1 MTQNPRNVRHSNN
14 FNLQRRVIGF
24 GSAFFLIAVCFVWKL
39 VGLQVLDEGNR
50 YRDFAKNKRID
61 QIVLPAGRGAIVDR
75 NNVDLALT
83 VPLKTITANPSE
95 IENPREVARELSLIL
110 DTELTVLEERL
121 LQSHRQFVYMQ
132 RQVDDEMA
140 ERVLDLEEHGI
151 YVQDE
156 MGRIRPGEDLALNI
170 LGRTDID
177 GIGISGVEKAYD
189 SLLTGSSGLMEVER
203 GAGGLTIPG
212 GSHQIIDQSEQGE
225 TLILS
230 IDRSV
235 QFAAEEILIDGVVS
249 ANAQGGTLVAMRPD
263 TGEIVASATVSRT
276 LEGEVTISSDNRSVT
291 WAYEPG
297 SIMKPLTFA
306 GVLEEKVAGPSSL
319 REVPNAI
326 AIWED
331 VFRDSFAHEKENWSV
346 TEILRR
352 SSNVGTILWAQD
364 LGESRLYD
372 MLVDFGLG
380 LRTGLDLPG
389 ETRGSLPEEKK
400 WSGTSLPTISIGQG
414 VATTPMQ
421 MLVAYSSIANGG
433 VRPAP
438 SLVLGTRDNDGV
450 FELMPSGTPERIFSS
465 ETADLLTLMM
475 EEVVSDGTGVQAQV
489 PGYRVAGKTGT
500 AWKPLPDGGYGE
512 ETGEMKYVA
521 SFAGFLPADQPELA
535 IIVVIDE
542 PVGAIYS
549 GGRAAA
555 PIFAEFAQFAVR
567 QLRIPSE
574 VERLGLEQPGRVIAT
589 TPAQAKAIAEAEAV
603 AAEAAAE
610 TEAEELEEITAPP
623 AD

>member
-1 MTQNPRNVRHSNN
+1 MTQNHRTVKHNQV

-24 GSAFFLIAVCFVWKL
+24 GVIFLFIGIWFVWRL
-39 VGLQVLDEGNR
+39 IGLQVLDDGNR

-83 VPLKTITANPSE
+83 VPVKTITANPSQ
-95 IENPREVARELSLIL
+95 IENPRDSARELSLIL
-110 DTELTVLEERL
+110 DTELSVLEERL
-121 LQSHRQFVYMQ
+121 SQTHRQFAYLE
-132 RQVDDEMA
+132 RQVEDEVA
-140 ERVLDLEEHGI
+140 EKVLNLGITGI
-151 YVQDE
+151 YVQEE
-156 MGRIRPGEDLALNI
+156 MSRIRPGEDLALNL

-189 SLLTGSSGLMEVER
+189 FLLTGSSGLMEVER

-212 GSHQIIDQSEQGE
+212 GSHQIIEQSQQGE
-225 TLILS
+225 TLVLS

-235 QFAAEEILIDGVVS
+235 QFAAEQILIDGVIA

-263 TGEIVASATVSRT
+263 TGEIVASATVSRNS
-276 LEGEVTISSDNRSVT
+276 EGQVGVSSDNRAIT

-306 GVLEEKVAGPSSL
+306 GILEEKVAGPSSL

-326 AIWED
+326 EIWED
-331 VFRDSFAHEKENWSV
+331 VFIDSFAHETEEWNV
-346 TEILRR
+346 TEILKR

-372 MLVDFGLG
+372 RLTDFGLG
-380 LRTGLDLPG
+380 QKSGLELPG
-389 ETRGSLPEEKK
+389 ETRGSLPELTK

-438 SLVLGTRDNDGV
+438 SLILGARDNDGV
-450 FELMPSGTPERIFSS
+450 FELMPSGTPQRIFSS
-465 ETADLLTLMM
+465 ETAELLTAMM
-475 EEVVSDGTGVQAQV
+475 EEVVIDGTGTQAQV

-500 AWKPLPDGGYGE
+500 AWKPHPDGGYGE
-512 ETGEMKYVA
+512 ETNEIKYVA
-521 SFAGFLPADQPELA
+521 SFAGFLPADQPELTV
-535 IIVVIDE
+535 IVVIDE
-542 PVGAIYS
+542 PVGSIYS

-555 PIFAEFAQFAVR
+555 PVFAEFAQFAVR

-574 VERLGLEQPGRVIAT
+574 EERLGLEQTGRVIAI
-589 TPAQAKAIAEAEAV
+589 TPAQAQAIEEAELA

-610 TEAEELEEITAPP
+610 DSKEITAPP
-623 AD
+623 AG

>member
-1 MTQNPRNVRHSNN
+1 MTQNHRTVKHNQV

-24 GSAFFLIAVCFVWKL
+24 GVIFLFIGIWFVWRL
-39 VGLQVLDEGNR
+39 IGLQVLDDGNR

-83 VPLKTITANPSE
+83 VPVKTITANPSQ
-95 IENPREVARELSLIL
+95 IENPRDSARELSLIL
-110 DTELTVLEERL
+110 DTELSVLEERL
-121 LQSHRQFVYMQ
+121 SQTHRQFAYLE
-132 RQVDDEMA
+132 RQVEDEVA
-140 ERVLDLEEHGI
+140 EKVLNLGITGI
-151 YVQDE
+151 YVQEE
-156 MGRIRPGEDLALNI
+156 MSRIRPGEDLALNL

-189 SLLTGSSGLMEVER
+189 FLLTGSSGLMEVER

-212 GSHQIIDQSEQGE
+212 GSHQIIEQSQQGE
-225 TLILS
+225 TLVLS

-235 QFAAEEILIDGVVS
+235 QFAAEQILIDGVIA

-263 TGEIVASATVSRT
+263 TGEIVASATVSRNS
-276 LEGEVTISSDNRSVT
+276 EGQVGVSSDNRAIT

-306 GVLEEKVAGPSSL
+306 GILEEKVAGPSSL

-326 AIWED
+326 EIWED
-331 VFRDSFAHEKENWSV
+331 VFIDSFAHETEEWNV
-346 TEILRR
+346 TEILKR

-372 MLVDFGLG
+372 RLTDFGLG
-380 LRTGLDLPG
+380 QKSGLELPG
-389 ETRGSLPEEKK
+389 ETRGSLPELTK

-438 SLVLGTRDNDGV
+438 SLILGARDNDGV
-450 FELMPSGTPERIFSS
+450 FELMPSGTPQRIFSS
-465 ETADLLTLMM
+465 ETAELLTAMM
-475 EEVVSDGTGVQAQV
+475 EEVVIDGTGTQAQV

-500 AWKPLPDGGYGE
+500 AWKPHPDGGYGE
-512 ETGEMKYVA
+512 ETNEIKYVA
-521 SFAGFLPADQPELA
+521 SFAGFLPADQPELTV
-535 IIVVIDE
+535 IVVIDE
-542 PVGAIYS
+542 PVGSIYS

-555 PIFAEFAQFAVR
+555 PVFAEFAQFAVR

-574 VERLGLEQPGRVIAT
+574 EERLGLEQTGRVIAI
-589 TPAQAKAIAEAEAV
+589 TPAQAQAIEEAELD

-610 TEAEELEEITAPP
+610 DSKEITAPP
-623 AD
+623 AG

>member
-1 MTQNPRNVRHSNN
+1 MTQNHRTVKHNQV

-24 GSAFFLIAVCFVWKL
+24 GVIFLFIGIWFVWRL
-39 VGLQVLDEGNR
+39 IGLQVLDDGNR

-83 VPLKTITANPSE
+83 VPVKTITANPSQ
-95 IENPREVARELSLIL
+95 IENPRDSARELSLIL
-110 DTELTVLEERL
+110 DTELSVLEERL
-121 LQSHRQFVYMQ
+121 SQTHRQFAYLE
-132 RQVDDEMA
+132 RQVEDEVA
-140 ERVLDLEEHGI
+140 EKVLNLGITGI
-151 YVQDE
+151 YVQEE
-156 MGRIRPGEDLALNI
+156 MSRIRPGEDLALNL

-189 SLLTGSSGLMEVER
+189 FLLTGSSGLMEVER

-212 GSHQIIDQSEQGE
+212 GSHQIIEQSQQGE
-225 TLILS
+225 TLVLS

-235 QFAAEEILIDGVVS
+235 QFAAEQILIDGVIA

-263 TGEIVASATVSRT
+263 TGEIVASATVSRNS
-276 LEGEVTISSDNRSVT
+276 EGQVGVSSDNRAIT

-306 GVLEEKVAGPSSL
+306 GILEEKVAGPSSL

-326 AIWED
+326 EIWED
-331 VFRDSFAHEKENWSV
+331 VFIDSFAHETEEWNV
-346 TEILRR
+346 TEILKR

-372 MLVDFGLG
+372 RLTDFGLG
-380 LRTGLDLPG
+380 QKSGLELPG
-389 ETRGSLPEEKK
+389 ETRGSLPELKK

-438 SLVLGTRDNDGV
+438 SLILGARDNDGV
-450 FELMPSGTPERIFSS
+450 FELMPSGTPQRIFSS
-465 ETADLLTLMM
+465 ETAELLTAMM
-475 EEVVSDGTGVQAQV
+475 EEVVIDGTGTQAQV

-500 AWKPLPDGGYGE
+500 AWKPHPDGGYGE
-512 ETGEMKYVA
+512 ETNEIKYVA
-521 SFAGFLPADQPELA
+521 SFAGFLPADQPELTV
-535 IIVVIDE
+535 IVVIDE
-542 PVGAIYS
+542 PVGSIYS

-555 PIFAEFAQFAVR
+555 PVFAEFAQFAVR

-574 VERLGLEQPGRVIAT
+574 EERLGLEQTGRVIAI
-589 TPAQAKAIAEAEAV
+589 TPAQAQAIEEAELA

-610 TEAEELEEITAPP
+610 DSKEITAPP
-623 AD
+623 AG

>member
-1 MTQNPRNVRHSNN
+1 MTQNHRTVKHNQV

-24 GSAFFLIAVCFVWKL
+24 GVIFLFIGIWFVWRL
-39 VGLQVLDEGNR
+39 IGLQVLDDGNR

-83 VPLKTITANPSE
+83 VPVKTITANPSQ
-95 IENPREVARELSLIL
+95 IENPRDSARELSLIL
-110 DTELTVLEERL
+110 DTELSVLEERL
-121 LQSHRQFVYMQ
+121 SQTHRQFAYLE
-132 RQVDDEMA
+132 RQVEDEVA
-140 ERVLDLEEHGI
+140 EKVLNLGITGI
-151 YVQDE
+151 YVQEE
-156 MGRIRPGEDLALNI
+156 MSRIRPGEDLALNL

-189 SLLTGSSGLMEVER
+189 FLLTGSSGLMEVER

-212 GSHQIIDQSEQGE
+212 GSHQIIEQSQQGE
-225 TLILS
+225 TLVLS

-235 QFAAEEILIDGVVS
+235 QFAAEQILIDGVIA

-263 TGEIVASATVSRT
+263 TGEIVASATVSRNS
-276 LEGEVTISSDNRSVT
+276 EGQVGVSSDNRAIT

-306 GVLEEKVAGPSSL
+306 GILEEKVAGPSSL

-326 AIWED
+326 EIWED
-331 VFRDSFAHEKENWSV
+331 VFIDSFAHETEEWNV
-346 TEILRR
+346 TEILKR

-372 MLVDFGLG
+372 RLTDFGLG
-380 LRTGLDLPG
+380 QRSGLELPG
-389 ETRGSLPEEKK
+389 ETRGSLPELKK

-438 SLVLGTRDNDGV
+438 SLILGARDNDGM
-450 FELMPSGTPERIFSS
+450 FELMPSGTPQRIFSS
-465 ETADLLTLMM
+465 ETAELLTAMM
-475 EEVVSDGTGVQAQV
+475 EEVVIDGTGTQAQV

-500 AWKPLPDGGYGE
+500 AWKPHPDGGYGE
-512 ETGEMKYVA
+512 ETNEIKYVA
-521 SFAGFLPADQPELA
+521 SFAGFLPADQPELTV
-535 IIVVIDE
+535 IVVIDE
-542 PVGAIYS
+542 PVGSIYS

-555 PIFAEFAQFAVR
+555 PVFAEFAQFAVR

-574 VERLGLEQPGRVIAT
+574 EERLGLEQTGRVIAI
-589 TPAQAKAIAEAEAV
+589 TPAQAQAIEEAELA

-610 TEAEELEEITAPP
+610 DSKEITAPP
-623 AD
+623 AG

>member
-1 MTQNPRNVRHSNN
+1 MTENHRTVKHNQV

-24 GSAFFLIAVCFVWKL
+24 GVIFLFIGIWFVWRL
-39 VGLQVLDEGNR
+39 IGLQVLDDGNR

-83 VPLKTITANPSE
+83 VPVKTITANPSQ
-95 IENPREVARELSLIL
+95 IENPRDSARELSLIL
-110 DTELTVLEERL
+110 DTELSVLEERL
-121 LQSHRQFVYMQ
+121 SQTHRQFAYLE
-132 RQVDDEMA
+132 RQVEDEVA
-140 ERVLDLEEHGI
+140 EKVLNLGITGI
-151 YVQDE
+151 YVQEE
-156 MGRIRPGEDLALNI
+156 MSRIRPGEDLALNL

-189 SLLTGSSGLMEVER
+189 FLLTGSSGLMEVER

-212 GSHQIIDQSEQGE
+212 GSHQIIEQSQQGE
-225 TLILS
+225 TLVLS

-235 QFAAEEILIDGVVS
+235 QFAAEQILIDGVIA

-263 TGEIVASATVSRT
+263 TGEIVASATVSRNS
-276 LEGEVTISSDNRSVT
+276 EGQVGVSSDNRAIT

-306 GVLEEKVAGPSSL
+306 GILEEKVAGPSSL

-326 AIWED
+326 EIWED
-331 VFRDSFAHEKENWSV
+331 VFIDSFAHETEEWNV
-346 TEILRR
+346 TEILKR

-372 MLVDFGLG
+372 RLTDFGLG
-380 LRTGLDLPG
+380 QKSGLELPG
-389 ETRGSLPEEKK
+389 ETRGSLPELKK

-438 SLVLGTRDNDGV
+438 SLILGARDNDGM
-450 FELMPSGTPERIFSS
+450 FELMPSGTPQRIFSS
-465 ETADLLTLMM
+465 ETAELLTAMM
-475 EEVVSDGTGVQAQV
+475 EEVVIDGTGTQAQV

-500 AWKPLPDGGYGE
+500 AWKPHPDGGYGE
-512 ETGEMKYVA
+512 ETNEIKYVA
-521 SFAGFLPADQPELA
+521 SFAGFLPADQPELTV
-535 IIVVIDE
+535 IVVIDE
-542 PVGAIYS
+542 PVGSIYS

-555 PIFAEFAQFAVR
+555 PVFAEFAQFAVR

-574 VERLGLEQPGRVIAT
+574 EERLGLEQTGRVIAI
-589 TPAQAKAIAEAEAV
+589 TPAQAQAIEEAELA

-610 TEAEELEEITAPP
+610 DSKEITAPP
-623 AD
+623 AG

>member
-1 MTQNPRNVRHSNN
+1 MTENHRTVKHNQV

-24 GSAFFLIAVCFVWKL
+24 GVIFLFIGIWFVWRL
-39 VGLQVLDEGNR
+39 IGLQVLDDGNR

-83 VPLKTITANPSE
+83 VPVKTITANPSQ
-95 IENPREVARELSLIL
+95 IENPRDSARELSLIL
-110 DTELTVLEERL
+110 DTELSVLEERL
-121 LQSHRQFVYMQ
+121 SQTHRQFAYLE
-132 RQVDDEMA
+132 RQVEDEVA
-140 ERVLDLEEHGI
+140 EKVLNLGITGI
-151 YVQDE
+151 YVQEE
-156 MGRIRPGEDLALNI
+156 MSRIRPGEDLALNL

-189 SLLTGSSGLMEVER
+189 FLLTGSSGLMEVER

-212 GSHQIIDQSEQGE
+212 GSHQIIEQSQQGE
-225 TLILS
+225 TLVLS

-235 QFAAEEILIDGVVS
+235 QFAAEQILIDGVIA

-263 TGEIVASATVSRT
+263 TGEIVASATVSRNS
-276 LEGEVTISSDNRSVT
+276 EGQVGVSSDNRAIT

-306 GVLEEKVAGPSSL
+306 GILEEKVAGPSSL

-326 AIWED
+326 EIWED
-331 VFRDSFAHEKENWSV
+331 VFIDSFAHETEEWNV
-346 TEILRR
+346 TEILKR

-372 MLVDFGLG
+372 RLTDFGLG
-380 LRTGLDLPG
+380 QRSGLELPG
-389 ETRGSLPEEKK
+389 ETRGSLPELTK

-438 SLVLGTRDNDGV
+438 SLILGARDNDGM
-450 FELMPSGTPERIFSS
+450 FELMPSGTPQRIFSS
-465 ETADLLTLMM
+465 ETAELLTAMM
-475 EEVVSDGTGVQAQV
+475 EEVVIDGTGTQAQV

-500 AWKPLPDGGYGE
+500 AWKPHPDGGYGE
-512 ETGEMKYVA
+512 ETNEIKYVA
-521 SFAGFLPADQPELA
+521 SFAGFLPADQPELTV
-535 IIVVIDE
+535 IVVIDE
-542 PVGAIYS
+542 PVGSIYS

-555 PIFAEFAQFAVR
+555 PVFAEFAQFAVR

-574 VERLGLEQPGRVIAT
+574 EERLGLEQTGRVIAI
-589 TPAQAKAIAEAEAV
+589 TPAQAQAIEEAELA

-610 TEAEELEEITAPP
+610 DSKEITAPP
-623 AD
+623 AG

>member
-1 MTQNPRNVRHSNN
+1 MTQNHRTVKHNQV

-24 GSAFFLIAVCFVWKL
+24 GVIFLFIGIWFVWRL
-39 VGLQVLDEGNR
+39 IGLQVLDDGNR

-83 VPLKTITANPSE
+83 VPVKTITANPSQ
-95 IENPREVARELSLIL
+95 IENPRDSARELSLIL
-110 DTELTVLEERL
+110 DTELSVLEERL
-121 LQSHRQFVYMQ
+121 SQTHRQFAYLE
-132 RQVDDEMA
+132 RQVEDEVA
-140 ERVLDLEEHGI
+140 EKVINLGITGI
-151 YVQDE
+151 YVQEE
-156 MGRIRPGEDLALNI
+156 MSRIRPGEDLALNL

-189 SLLTGSSGLMEVER
+189 FLLTGSSGLMEVER

-212 GSHQIIDQSEQGE
+212 GSHQIIEQSQQGE
-225 TLILS
+225 TLVLS

-235 QFAAEEILIDGVVS
+235 QFAAEQILIDGVIT

-276 LEGEVTISSDNRSVT
+276 SEGQVGVSSDNRAIT

-306 GVLEEKVAGPSSL
+306 GILEEKVAGPSSL

-326 AIWED
+326 EIWED
-331 VFRDSFAHEKENWSV
+331 VFIDSFAHETEEWDV
-346 TEILRR
+346 TEILKR

-372 MLVDFGLG
+372 RLSDFGLG
-380 LRTGLDLPG
+380 QKSGLELPG
-389 ETRGSLPEEKK
+389 ETRGSLPELKK

-421 MLVAYSSIANGG
+421 MLVAYSAIANGG
-433 VRPAP
+433 VRPTP
-438 SLVLGTRDNDGV
+438 SLILGARDNDGV
-450 FELMPSGTPERIFSS
+450 FELMPSGTPQRIFSS
-465 ETADLLTLMM
+465 ETAELLTVMM
-475 EEVVSDGTGVQAQV
+475 EEVVIDGTGTQAQV

-512 ETGEMKYVA
+512 ETNEIKYVA
-521 SFAGFLPADQPELA
+521 SFAGFLPADQPELTV
-535 IIVVIDE
+535 IVVIDE
-542 PVGAIYS
+542 PVGSIYS

-555 PIFAEFAQFAVR
+555 PVFAEFAQFAVR

-574 VERLGLEQPGRVIAT
+574 EERLGLEQTGRVIAI
-589 TPAQAKAIAEAEAV
+589 TPAQAQAIEEAELA

-610 TEAEELEEITAPP
+610 DSKEITAPP
-623 AD
+623 AG